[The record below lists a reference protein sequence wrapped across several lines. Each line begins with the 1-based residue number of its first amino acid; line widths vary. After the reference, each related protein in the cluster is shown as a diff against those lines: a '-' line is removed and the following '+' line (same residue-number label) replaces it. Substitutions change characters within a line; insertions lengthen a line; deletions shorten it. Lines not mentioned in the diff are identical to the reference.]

1 MNGRMLSAG
10 GVLVALS
17 ALTVVAVGGAASADT
32 ASKRATAKITMEK
45 DGRNL
50 LFAGPET
57 VEKGAKLK
65 IENLT
70 SPRKVGPHTFTLV
83 KKGAL
88 PSSRNEFKKC
98 ARFELP
104 VCAKILKAHEVDP
117 KTFEVGKAEVDNGKK
132 GWDAAFSRARK
143 GDSWYT
149 ERKNDTDAR
158 KVSAD
163 QGKTLHFFCLI
174 HPDMQ
179 GKIKVEG

>member
-1 MNGRMLSAG
+1 MNVRMLRVG
-10 GVLVALS
+10 GVLAALS
-17 ALTVVAVGGAASADT
+17 ALTIVAVGGAASADT

-50 LFAGPET
+50 FFAGPES

-65 IENLT
+65 VENLT

-83 KKGAL
+83 KKGSL

-104 VCAKILKAHEVDP
+104 VCTKVLKAHEVDP
-117 KTFEVGKAEVDNGKK
+117 ETGEVGKAKVENGRK

-149 ERKNDTDAR
+149 ERKNDTDSR
-158 KVSAD
+158 KVSANA
-163 QGKTLHFFCLI
+163 GKTLRFFCVV

>member
-1 MNGRMLSAG
+1 MNVRMLRAASVLAG
-10 GVLVALS
+10 LS
-17 ALTVVAVGGAASADT
+17 ALAVVAVGGAASADT

-50 LFAGPET
+50 IFAGPET

-65 IENLT
+65 VENQT

-98 ARFELP
+98 GQLELP
-104 VCAKILKAHEVDP
+104 VCAKIIKAHEVDP
-117 KTFEVGKAEVDNGKK
+117 KTFEVGKPDVDKGKK

-149 ERKNDTDAR
+149 ERKNETDSR

-163 QGKTLHFFCLI
+163 AGKTLRFFCVI